1 MPDLRS
7 EELKSELTQFYGTEN
22 YYAHKLPLCNEELIL
37 TDGVKYW
44 AEKVGESGYC
54 FLDIVLTEIM
64 PHINDPENNKGP
76 YPIQNFA
83 CVELDVID
91 GKADI
96 RFGDGSGETRVWKKI
111 KLTDCPA
118 GTWSFW
124 IEGGVMLLPSE
135 H

>member
-7 EELKSELTQFYGTEN
+7 EELKSELAHFSGTEN
-22 YYAHKLPLCNEELIL
+22 YYRHVLPMCNEKLTL

-44 AEKVGESGYC
+44 AEKVGGYW

-64 PHINDPENNKGP
+64 PYINDPENNEGD
-76 YPIQNFA
+76 YHLQSFA

-91 GKADI
+91 GEADI
-96 RFGDGSGETRVWKKI
+96 RFGDGSGETHVWEHI
-111 KLTDCPA
+111 DFTNCPA